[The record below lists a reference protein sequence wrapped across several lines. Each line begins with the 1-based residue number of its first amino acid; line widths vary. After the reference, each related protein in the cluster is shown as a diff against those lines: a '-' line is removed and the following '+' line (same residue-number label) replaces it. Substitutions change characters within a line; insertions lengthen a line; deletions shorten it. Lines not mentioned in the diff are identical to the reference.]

1 MKRSAGSLS
10 PDRGSFTVNSNMQ
23 NVTVQT
29 ELYRMGDDLDTVTLP
44 EDHRLPPI
52 QRSANESSPA
62 RQSGVAPGFAAA
74 AIFISFLLALYA
86 VLWKCMSSKVR

>member
-1 MKRSAGSLS
+1 M
-10 PDRGSFTVNSNMQ
+10 

-29 ELYRMGDDLDTVTLP
+29 ELYRTGDDLDTVTLP

-74 AIFISFLLALYA
+74 AIFIGFLLVLYA
-86 VLWKCMSSKVR
+86 VLWKCMSSKVRRDKDNGRSRQKGHHSEVDSC